1 MAPKGNLRSRGSFGR
16 SAVDTISIGDVAE
29 RTGLAP
35 SAIRYYESEGLLPHP
50 SRKGGKRAFSPEVV
64 SRIMVIRIARDLGFS
79 LDDIHTLLDGFS
91 PATPPPERWQELARR
106 KLPEVDEVLRR
117 ARAMKQLFEKGL
129 GCECVDVTDC
139 FVYDCNPP
147 VQIGLTRRR
156 A

>member
-1 MAPKGNLRSRGSFGR
+1 M
-16 SAVDTISIGDVAE
+16 DTISIGEVAE

-50 SRKGGKRAFSPEVV
+50 VRKGGKRAFPPDVV
-64 SRIMVIRIARDLGFS
+64 SRIVVIRMARDLGFS
-79 LDDIHTLLDGFS
+79 LGDIRTLLDGFS
-91 PATPPPERWQELARR
+91 PATPPPERWHELARR

-129 GCECVDVTDC
+129 GCGCVEVADC

-147 VQIGLTRRR
+147 VQIGLNRPG
-156 A
+156 AS